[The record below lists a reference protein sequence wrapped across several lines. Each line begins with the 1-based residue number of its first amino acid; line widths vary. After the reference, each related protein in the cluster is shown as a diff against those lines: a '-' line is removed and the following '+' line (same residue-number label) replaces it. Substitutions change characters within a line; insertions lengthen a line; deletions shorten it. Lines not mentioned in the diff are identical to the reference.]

1 MYHTKE
7 TPKCNN
13 NAEYKAG
20 AHAHEQEQSRYTS
33 EMRKKNLEQKKCF
46 AAYGKCVS
54 YKLISINRRRMNE

>member
-33 EMRKKNLEQKKCF
+33 EMRQKKYLEQKKNVLLHM
-46 AAYGKCVS
+46 GNV
-54 YKLISINRRRMNE
+54 